1 MSDIDKQFGIFKKA
15 MIDINN
21 YQSFSR
27 SITEK
32 LVAYRQLLE
41 DNDLV
46 IKSSEM
52 SDRDYSKSV
61 NFLYKNYGKGHLDSL
76 EVNEF
81 TNSDFY
87 RIEFELRNRQYQLL
101 LLNAFEDFEQ
111 YLKCAEL
118 CVNNSHRSKKKN
130 SFSSTKFIMNLHV
143 TTPVIPT
150 VIKIRNENNPN
161 FPSEISLLLTFSL
174 IEQLRHQI
182 THSRGYASNKSLF
195 VKKCLERIGRYNNG
209 NPESKY
215 TDFLNSFFGSNQYE
229 NLICLTEIRDKQNPS
244 FYYDRLGD
252 LIRELASYIIFIHG
266 HVKRLIN
273 ETNLDPKD

>member
-1 MSDIDKQFGIFKKA
+1 

-21 YQSFSR
+21 YQSFTK

-32 LVAYRQLLE
+32 LVAYRQLLK

-46 IKSSEM
+46 IKCNEM

-81 TNSDFY
+81 TYSDFD

-118 CVNNSHRSKKKN
+118 CVNNSHRSKTKN

-143 TTPVIPT
+143 TIPVIPT

-182 THSRGYASNKSLF
+182 THSRGYAPNKSQF

-229 NLICLTEIRDKQNPS
+229 NLICLTEIRDKTNPS
-244 FYYDRLGD
+244 SYYDRLGD

-273 ETNLDPKD
+273 ESNLGPKG